1 MGGGTVARTM
11 RPAVRRPRRSVAI
24 VAGLVA
30 LALAGCASAI
40 RSAAPS
46 PAVTGDA
53 SAGASAPLAAS
64 ASPGSTPFATGP
76 VGTTS
81 LPPTSPAAS
90 VVAAAVGPA
99 PAVQVQRVASV
110 PSALAIA
117 NAHDG
122 TNRIFVASQSGQV
135 WVVINGQR
143 SASPVLD
150 IADRITS
157 GGERGLLGLAFHPRF
172 PGDPRLF
179 VDYTDRSG
187 NTVVSSFAVVGGGS
201 GPVDPASERV
211 VVRQV
216 QPYPNHN
223 GGALAFGPDG
233 FLYIAL
239 GDGGSGGDPQG
250 NGQRL
255 DTLLGKILRLD
266 VDSASGG
273 RAYGIPT
280 DNPFVAQPGARP
292 EIWLTGL
299 RNPWRFGFDRASGDL
314 WIGDV
319 GQDRWEEVDV
329 SRAGAGGL
337 NFGWNRTE
345 GFHCFAPA
353 SGCATDGLAPPVAEY
368 AHGPRCSITGGVVY
382 RGAAYPSLAGRYL
395 FADYC
400 TGELFAITAA
410 GDGRREPQVVGRV
423 TQGISA
429 FGEDESGE
437 LYVANVAEGWLGR
450 ISATIP

>member
-1 MGGGTVARTM
+1 MEAGTAARTM
-11 RPAVRRPRRSVAI
+11 GPAARRPRRGVAI
-24 VAGLVA
+24 VTAVVA
-30 LALAGCASAI
+30 LALAGCGSAI
-40 RSAAPS
+40 RSEGP
-46 PAVTGDA
+46 
-53 SAGASAPLAAS
+53 SAPATGSAS
-64 ASPGSTPFATGP
+64 PGESSPLPALTSPGSTPLATGP
-76 VGTTS
+76 GGTAS
-81 LPPTSPAAS
+81 VPPTSPAAS
-90 VVAAAVGPA
+90 IVAAVGAA
-99 PAVQVQRVASV
+99 PAVQVQRVGSV

-122 TNRIFVASQSGQV
+122 SNRIFVASQSGQV

-143 SASPVLD
+143 STSPVLD
-150 IADRITS
+150 IAERITS

-187 NTVVSSFAVVGGGS
+187 TTVVSSFAVGGGGS

-211 VVRQV
+211 RVRQG

-223 GGALAFGPDG
+223 GGGLAFGPDG

-255 DTLLGKILRLD
+255 DTLLGKILRID
-266 VDSASGG
+266 VDTASGG
-273 RAYGIPT
+273 RTYGIPT
-280 DNPFVAQPGARP
+280 NNPFVAQPTARP

-299 RNPWRFGFDRASGDL
+299 RHPWRFGFDRASGDL

-319 GQDRWEEVDV
+319 GQDRWEEVEV
-329 SRAGAGGL
+329 SRAGSGGL

-353 SGCATDGLAPPVAEY
+353 NGCATDGLAPPVAEY
-368 AHGPRCSITGGVVY
+368 AHGSRCSITGGVVY

-400 TGELFAITAA
+400 TGGLFAITSA

-437 LYVANVAEGWLGR
+437 LYLANVAEGWLGR
-450 ISATIP
+450 ISATSP